1 MENNDENKILKI
13 DYELKT
19 VKELETILKSPQV
32 NQVEKEGFNGPIS
45 RRLYGTE
52 GLVVVDYPYYS
63 ANYKGLL
70 LISS

>member
-1 MENNDENKILKI
+1 MENKDENKILKI

-19 VKELETILKSPQV
+19 VEELETILKISQV

-45 RRLYGTE
+45 KRLYSTE

>member
-32 NQVEKEGFNGPIS
+32 NQVEKEG
-45 RRLYGTE
+45 
-52 GLVVVDYPYYS
+52 
-63 ANYKGLL
+63 
-70 LISS
+70 

>member
-1 MENNDENKILKI
+1 MENKDENKILKI
-13 DYELKT
+13 DYEP
-19 VKELETILKSPQV
+19 VEELETILKISQV

-45 RRLYGTE
+45 KRLYGTE
-52 GLVVVDYPYYS
+52 GLVVVDYLYYS